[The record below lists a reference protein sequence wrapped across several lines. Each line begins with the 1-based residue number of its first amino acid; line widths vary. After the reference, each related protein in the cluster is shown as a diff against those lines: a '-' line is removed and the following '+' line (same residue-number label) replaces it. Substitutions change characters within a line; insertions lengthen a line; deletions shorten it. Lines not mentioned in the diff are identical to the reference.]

1 MRILV
6 VDDDSG
12 LREQLK
18 TSLIRERYDM
28 DTAADGEE
36 ALDKLFE
43 NSYDLVVLD
52 IMLPKRD
59 GLAVLKEMRT
69 ADIDTPVI
77 MLTARGSI
85 DDRIKGLDTGADDY
99 LPKPFAL
106 EELVARI
113 RSLLRRTGDQT
124 NAYLSVRGLTLNTI
138 SREIRFGSELLTL
151 TPKEFSIIEFLLY
164 NKNRLITR
172 FNLAEH
178 VWGDAYDPFTMSN
191 FIDVHIKNLR
201 HKLKNVG
208 CPEIVETVRGVGFI
222 IKDDNV

>member
-18 TSLIRERYDM
+18 TSLIRQRYDVES
-28 DTAADGEE
+28 AADGEE
-36 ALDKLFE
+36 ALDKLFGS
-43 NSYDLVVLD
+43 SYGLVVLD

-85 DDRIKGLDTGADDY
+85 DDRIKGLDAGADDY

-113 RSLLRRTGDQT
+113 RSLLRRAGDQS
-124 NAYLSVRGLTLNTI
+124 NAYLSVLGLTLNTI
-138 SREIRFGSELLTL
+138 SREIRFDSKLLKL

-178 VWGDAYDPFTMSN
+178 VWGDAYDPFAMSN
-191 FIDVHIKNLR
+191 FIDVHIKNIR
-201 HKLKNVG
+201 QKLKDAG

-222 IKDDNV
+222 VRDESV

>member
-12 LREQLK
+12 LRKQLE
-18 TSLIRERYDM
+18 TSLIRQRYDV
-28 DTAADGEE
+28 DSAGDGEE
-36 ALDKLFE
+36 ALNKLFE
-43 NSYDLVVLD
+43 TSYDLVVLD

-59 GLAVLKEMRT
+59 GLDVLKEMRT
-69 ADIDTPVI
+69 TDIKTPVI
-77 MLTARGSI
+77 MLTARGAI
-85 DDRIKGLDTGADDY
+85 DDRIKGLDAGADDY

-113 RSLLRRTGDQT
+113 RSLLRRAGDQA
-124 NAYLSVRGLTLNTI
+124 NAYLSVRGLTLDTI
-138 SREIRFGSELLTL
+138 KREIRFGSALLTL
-151 TPKEFSIIEFLLY
+151 TPKEFSIIEFLFY
-164 NKNRLITR
+164 NKNRMITR

-201 HKLKNVG
+201 QKLKDAG
-208 CPEIVETVRGVGFI
+208 CPEIVETVRGIGFI
-222 IKDDNV
+222 VRDKTV

>member
-6 VDDDSG
+6 VDDDLG

-18 TSLIRERYDM
+18 KSLIRERYDL

-36 ALDKLFE
+36 ALDKLFG

-59 GLAVLKEMRT
+59 GLEVLKEMRI

-77 MLTARGSI
+77 MLTARGSV

-113 RSLLRRTGDQT
+113 RSLFRRAGDQT
-124 NAYLSVRGLTLNTI
+124 NAFLSVRGLTLNAI
-138 SREIRFGSELLTL
+138 SREIHFGSELLML

-191 FIDVHIKNLR
+191 FIDVHMKNLR
-201 HKLKNVG
+201 RKLKDVC
-208 CPEIVETVRGVGFI
+208 CPEIIETVRGVGFI

>member
-1 MRILV
+1 MRILM

-18 TSLIRERYDM
+18 TSLNRQGYDVEF
-28 DTAADGEE
+28 AADGEE
-36 ALDKLFE
+36 ALDKLFDS
-43 NSYDLVVLD
+43 SYALVVLD

-59 GLAVLKEMRT
+59 GLSVLEEMRK

-99 LPKPFAL
+99 LPKPFAF

-113 RSLLRRTGDQT
+113 RSLLRRAGDQ
-124 NAYLSVRGLTLNTI
+124 ASSYLSVRGITLNTI
-138 SREIRFGSELLTL
+138 NREIRFGSVPLTL

-201 HKLKNVG
+201 QKLKDVG

-222 IKDDNV
+222 IRD

>member
-18 TSLIRERYDM
+18 TSLTCERYDV

-36 ALDKLFE
+36 ALDTLFG

-59 GLAVLKEMRT
+59 GLEVLREMRT

-85 DDRIKGLDTGADDY
+85 DDRIKGLDSGADDY

-113 RSLLRRTGDQT
+113 RSLLRRVGDQA

-138 SREIRFGSELLTL
+138 SREIRFGSELLML

-164 NKNRLITR
+164 NKNRMITR

-201 HKLKNVG
+201 HKLKDVG

-222 IKDDNV
+222 VKDDNV

>member
-6 VDDDSG
+6 VEDDPG

-18 TSLIRERYDM
+18 ASLVSQRYDT
-28 DTAADGEE
+28 DAAADGEE
-36 ALDKLFE
+36 ALDRLFDGR
-43 NSYDLVVLD
+43 YDLVVLD

-69 ADIDTPVI
+69 ANIDTPVI

-85 DDRIKGLDTGADDY
+85 DDRIKGLDAGADDY
-99 LPKPFAL
+99 LPKPFAF

-113 RSLLRRTGDQT
+113 RSLLRRAGDQADALLT
-124 NAYLSVRGLTLNTI
+124 VRGLTLNTI
-138 SREIRFGSELLTL
+138 NREIRFGSNPLKL

-178 VWGDAYDPFTMSN
+178 VWGDAFDPFTMSN

-201 HKLKNVG
+201 QKLKDAG
-208 CPEIVETVRGVGFI
+208 CPDIIATVRGIGFI
-222 IKDDNV
+222 IKDESD

>member
-6 VDDDSG
+6 VDDDLG

-18 TSLIRERYDM
+18 TSLARQRYDV
-28 DTAADGEE
+28 DTAADGEK
-36 ALDKLFE
+36 ALDRIFD
-43 NSYDLVVLD
+43 SRYDLVILD
-52 IMLPKRD
+52 IMLPQRD
-59 GLAVLKEMRT
+59 GLAVLREMRA

-77 MLTARGSI
+77 MLTAKGSI
-85 DDRIKGLDTGADDY
+85 ADRIRGLDTGADDY

-113 RSLLRRTGDQT
+113 RSLLRRAGDQA
-124 NAYLSVRGLTLNTI
+124 NASLSVRGLTLNPV

-151 TPKEFSIIEFLLY
+151 TPKEFSILEFLLY

-201 HKLKNVG
+201 QKLKEVG

-222 IKDDNV
+222 IKDEGA

>member
-18 TSLIRERYDM
+18 TSLARQRYDV
-28 DTAADGEE
+28 DTAADGEK
-36 ALDKLFE
+36 ALDRIFD
-43 NSYDLVVLD
+43 SRYDLVILD
-52 IMLPKRD
+52 IMLPQRD
-59 GLAVLKEMRT
+59 GLAVLREMRA

-77 MLTARGSI
+77 MLTAKGSI
-85 DDRIKGLDTGADDY
+85 ADRIRGLDTGADDY

-113 RSLLRRTGDQT
+113 RSLLRRAGDQA
-124 NAYLSVRGLTLNTI
+124 NASLVVRGLTLNPV
-138 SREIRFGSELLTL
+138 SREIRFGSEPLTL
-151 TPKEFSIIEFLLY
+151 TPKEFSILEFLLY

-201 HKLKNVG
+201 QKLKEVG

-222 IKDDNV
+222 IKDEGA